1 MNDLINRFVTAVENI
16 GSALT
21 IMANNQTLAKTPD
34 AEKPARARKA
44 KTEQATAVEQAAP
57 AVTPAVEQAA
67 PPPAAEQA
75 APPIQTVEQASAP
88 AFEYETLKKAIVDLA
103 SNGAEGKEAA
113 LRILT
118 DAGLERGQKAAD
130 APATKWPGMYEQAL
144 AALAKIKDTDGFV

>member
-1 MNDLINRFVTAVENI
+1 MNDLITRFVTAVENI

-34 AEKPARARKA
+34 AEKPAAEKPARARKA
-44 KTEQATAVEQAAP
+44 KTEPEQAP
-57 AVTPAVEQAA
+57 AAEQAA

-75 APPIQTVEQASAP
+75 APPVQTVEQASAP

-130 APATKWPGMYEQAL
+130 APPAKWPGMYEQAL
-144 AALAKIKDTDGFV
+144 AALAKIKDTEGFV

>member
-1 MNDLINRFVTAVENI
+1 MNDLITRFVTAVENI

-34 AEKPARARKA
+34 AEKPTRTRKA
-44 KTEQATAVEQAAP
+44 KTEPAP
-57 AVTPAVEQAA
+57 AAEQTAPAAPAVEQAA
-67 PPPAAEQA
+67 EQTP
-75 APPIQTVEQASAP
+75 PPIQTVEQASAP

-130 APATKWPGMYEQAL
+130 APPAKWPGMYEQAL
-144 AALAKIKDTDGFV
+144 AALAKIKDAEGFA

>member
-34 AEKPARARKA
+34 AAPAAEKTTRTRKA
-44 KTEQATAVEQAAP
+44 KTEQAPAVEQAAP
-57 AVTPAVEQAA
+57 AVTPAV
-67 PPPAAEQA
+67 EQA

-130 APATKWPGMYEQAL
+130 APAAKWPGMYEQAL

>member
-34 AEKPARARKA
+34 AAPAAEKQTRARKA
-44 KTEQATAVEQAAP
+44 KTEQAPAAEQ
-57 AVTPAVEQAA
+57 
-67 PPPAAEQA
+67 AAEQA

-130 APATKWPGMYEQAL
+130 APAAKWPGMYEQAL
-144 AALAKIKDTDGFV
+144 AALAKIKDAEGFA

>member
-34 AEKPARARKA
+34 AEKSTRTRKA
-44 KTEQATAVEQAAP
+44 KTEQA
-57 AVTPAVEQAA
+57 
-67 PPPAAEQA
+67 PAAEQA
-75 APPIQTVEQASAP
+75 AEQAAPAAEQTPPPIQTVEQASAP

-130 APATKWPGMYEQAL
+130 APAAKWPGMYEQAL
-144 AALAKIKDTDGFV
+144 AALAKIKDAEGFA